1 MTKTELQKELL
12 EKVKPG
18 TKPSDIKKQKI
29 RPKSPEMDEGYSSE
43 EEEKNI
49 PTKQI
54 KELQKQVNYY
64 SNLANN
70 HLKNLQLAQAKITNL
85 EEQLKR
91 KPKSIP
97 VKSES
102 EQITEKNKQI
112 EIIAK
117 ENEKNI
123 EKVKKL
129 EEQER
134 QWKEV
139 IQKSNTL
146 IADKDQIIGKHEE
159 SIKDLQAKNQNLN
172 KTIEELKKQVKIK
185 ENDKGDIKEL
195 FDCYNCKNQQQI
207 SLLVLELPEGKLC
220 QPCWSILRKKTKENI
235 KPTPKENK
243 PFTCH
248 TCQETKK
255 DKEYKVKLD
264 ATLIEYSICS
274 TCLPLIKEYNE
285 KEDKSDRELD
295 IWE

>member
-134 QWKEV
+134 Q
-139 IQKSNTL
+139 
-146 IADKDQIIGKHEE
+146 
-159 SIKDLQAKNQNLN
+159 
-172 KTIEELKKQVKIK
+172 
-185 ENDKGDIKEL
+185 
-195 FDCYNCKNQQQI
+195 
-207 SLLVLELPEGKLC
+207 
-220 QPCWSILRKKTKENI
+220 
-235 KPTPKENK
+235 
-243 PFTCH
+243 
-248 TCQETKK
+248 
-255 DKEYKVKLD
+255 
-264 ATLIEYSICS
+264 
-274 TCLPLIKEYNE
+274 
-285 KEDKSDRELD
+285 
-295 IWE
+295 